1 MKYCRRCDLYAG
13 YGALGIYLPPDKPKD
28 WLTTH
33 CWCCGTHI
41 SQLQDAPR

>member
-13 YGALGIYLPPDKPKD
+13 YGALGVYSQPEQPPE
-28 WLTTH
+28 WLATH

-41 SQLQDAPR
+41 SQLQDEPQ